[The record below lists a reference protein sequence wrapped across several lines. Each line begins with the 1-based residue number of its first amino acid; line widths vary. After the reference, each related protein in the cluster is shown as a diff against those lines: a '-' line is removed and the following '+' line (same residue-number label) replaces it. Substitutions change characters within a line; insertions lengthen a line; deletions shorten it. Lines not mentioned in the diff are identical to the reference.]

1 MGAGDSRRLVV
12 SPSPG
17 AVKGE
22 VSEVKC
28 SQFAGNIGNRID
40 FILLFLDLFV
50 PCLNI
55 ETFQGESNH

>member
-1 MGAGDSRRLVV
+1 MGAGDSR

-28 SQFAGNIGNRID
+28 SQFADNGNCIN
-40 FILLFLDLFV
+40 FILLFLSLFV

-55 ETFQGESNH
+55 ETFQGESNY